1 MTAVFAHLLFVLL
14 LLAPLQ
20 SARAMRL
27 LEHNLRSNPAARIEF
42 YRSAIIGQWALVPV
56 AVLASW
62 TNGATPAT
70 LGLILPAI
78 SVERFVLVLSVAAVV
93 LSQSPLIPIVHRRM
107 IRSPSVKRSIHPIRN
122 LLPRSD
128 EEKRVWVG
136 VALTAGFCEEV
147 LFRGF
152 LFHYLQTY
160 FGAGPFG
167 ALVLSS
173 LVFGF
178 SHFYQGRANML
189 RVGFVGLLLGLAF
202 MATDSLFFPIML
214 HVLLDLGGLLMD
226 EIVPA
231 DTPTRTP
238 D

>member
-20 SARAMRL
+20 SARAMRM
-27 LEHNLRSNPAARIEF
+27 LEHNIRSNPQARIEF
-42 YRSAIIGQWALVPV
+42 YRSAMLGQWVLVPV

-62 TNGATPAT
+62 TNGSTLAT
-70 LGLILPAI
+70 LGLVLPAI
-78 SVERFVLVLSVAAVV
+78 SVERFLLVLIIAAIV
-93 LSQSPLIPIVHRRM
+93 LSQSPLIPIVHKRM
-107 IRSPSVKRSIHPIRN
+107 IRSPSVRRSIYPLRN

-136 VALTAGFCEEV
+136 VAVTAGCCEEV

-160 FGAGPFG
+160 FGAGLF
-167 ALVLSS
+167 AVVALSS
-173 LVFGF
+173 AVFGF
-178 SHFYQGRANML
+178 SHYYQGSANML
-189 RVGFVGLLLGLAF
+189 RVGFVGMLLGLTYV
-202 MATDSLFFPIML
+202 ATDSLFFPIML
-214 HVLLDLGGLLMD
+214 HILLDLGGLLMD

-231 DTPTRTP
+231 DTPKQTP
-238 D
+238 G